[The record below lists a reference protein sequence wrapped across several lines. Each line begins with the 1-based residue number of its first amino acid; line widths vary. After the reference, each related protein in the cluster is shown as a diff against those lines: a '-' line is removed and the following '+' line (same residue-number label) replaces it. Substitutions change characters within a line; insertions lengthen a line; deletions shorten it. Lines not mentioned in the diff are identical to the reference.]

1 MSRYRTLALYF
12 LTLQVFL
19 NSSCFSIANATARR
33 DTYKH
38 HKKCAMTLCLFLMTK
53 NDWPSLQSWIIYHGE
68 LVGMENI
75 HVIDD
80 SDDVNAL
87 MFLKRAQEKTKLK
100 VTYTNSSLSGLS
112 NEITNIMLSSRPYC
126 DFMMK
131 MDTDEFLAVYS
142 PETKAINIQKPF
154 LDAYLSKLIFDGK
167 RYQVGYVLS
176 SVPSRVCGDPSTSIT
191 SFTLSRVED
200 EGTIALNKA
209 ILPSK
214 TFKSIDL
221 GGHFGAVDRMFTGGA
236 HRTDLAIVHFHERC
250 YQDVIQSAIKA
261 VHSHM
266 YVDKYLP
273 EDRQHEILEH
283 FFKNSTSPC
292 TVDSCHKI
300 IEWYHHVKDP
310 VGNERKFYEDAEAKS
325 QAAGVFQFADLQRKI
340 TELIAKQDF
349 VKS

>member
-1 MSRYRTLALYF
+1 MSRYHTWALYF
-12 LTLQVFL
+12 LTLQVVL
-19 NSSCFSIANATARR
+19 NSSCFSIAEATARR
-33 DTYKH
+33 NTYKH
-38 HKKCAMTLCLFLMTK
+38 HKKCTMSLCLFLMTK
-53 NDWPSLQSWIIYHGE
+53 NDWPSLQSWILYHGE

-87 MFLKRAQEKTKLK
+87 MFLKRAQEKKKLK
-100 VTYTNSSLSGLS
+100 VTYTNSSLSDLS

-142 PETKAINIQKPF
+142 PETEAINIQKPF
-154 LDAYLSKLIFDGK
+154 LDAYLSNLIFDGK
-167 RYQVGYVLS
+167 RYQIGHLVS

-191 SFTLSRVED
+191 SFTLSRVKD
-200 EGTIALNKA
+200 EFKA

-221 GGHFGAVDRMFTGGA
+221 GGHRGAVDSMFTGTA

-250 YQDVIQSAIKA
+250 YHDVIQSAIKA
-261 VHSHM
+261 VHSHK

-273 EDRQHEILEH
+273 EDRQHEILEL

-292 TVDSCHKI
+292 AVDSCHKI
-300 IEWYHHVKDP
+300 VEWYHHVKDP
-310 VGNERKFYEDAEAKS
+310 VENERKFYEDTDAKS
-325 QAAGVFQFADLQRKI
+325 QAAGVFRFTDLQRKI
-340 TELIAKQDF
+340 TELIANQDF